1 MNVRIYTDSAADLP
15 ASVIQALGITVL
27 PLMVSMDG
35 QEYEDGVT
43 FTSKMMFDGMR
54 GGKAYKTAQVPI
66 HTFQKAFQSIAETG
80 EEVLYIAFSSEL
92 SGTYSSSLMVRN
104 MIKEDYPE
112 IACDIIDTKC
122 ASIGFGLVV
131 HQAALWA
138 QEGMTRE
145 ELVAKVTDLAANMEH
160 VFTVDDL
167 EYLYRGGRVSK
178 TSAII
183 GGLLNIKPV
192 LHVEDGKLI
201 PIEKVR
207 GRKKSIS
214 RLAEL
219 LSERGNIED
228 KEQLIGI
235 SHGDD
240 LETAETL
247 KSILVEKYG
256 LKNFMINSIGCVI
269 GAHAGPG
276 TIALFFRNRNYKTL
290 P

>member
-1 MNVRIYTDSAADLP
+1 MSVRIYTDSGADLP
-15 ASVIQALGITVL
+15 TSVAEALGITVL
-27 PLMVSMDG
+27 PLMVSIDG

-43 FTSKMMFDGMR
+43 LTSKEMFDGMR
-54 GGKAYKTAQVPI
+54 EGKTYKTAQVPI
-66 HTFQKAFQSIAETG
+66 HKLQQTFESAAEAG
-80 EEVLYIAFSSEL
+80 EQIVYIAFSSEL
-92 SGTYSSSLMVRN
+92 SGTYSSSVMVLN
-104 MIKEDYPE
+104 MIKEDNPDVA
-112 IACDIIDTKC
+112 IDIINSKC
-122 ASIGFGLVV
+122 ASVGFGLVV

-138 QEGMTRE
+138 RDGMSRE
-145 ELVAKVTDLAANMEH
+145 ELVAKVTKLAENMDH

-178 TSAII
+178 TSAFI

-192 LHVEDGKLI
+192 LDVEEGKLI
-201 PIEKVR
+201 PIEKIR

-219 LSERGNIED
+219 FGERGNPAN

-240 LETAETL
+240 LETAEAL
-247 KSILVEKYG
+247 KSMLIEQYG
-256 LKNFMINSIGCVI
+256 LKNFMINSIGCAI

-276 TIALFFRNRNYKTL
+276 TMALFFEKKN
-290 P
+290 